1 MTEGK
6 DMTNEIASGISG
18 ADEMWLRTEVKKLWI
33 STFHDTP
40 GYTDMIVDH
49 YYDQKLCKCLVE
61 GSILVSSAMM
71 IPYDVIDGRTP
82 QFKHLRCGYLC
93 GLSTVDDRRGEG
105 IMKRLI
111 ADSEIEALKH
121 GIDMVC
127 LIPADD
133 KLRQYYSRLGYK
145 DCSRKRSL
153 NIGVRS
159 IDEFTRCAV
168 DIVDDDMSKIIEI
181 TNPLVDGSANNS
193 VDESM
198 SIDESMSVENRMI
211 DVIVDRAMDSEK
223 CLPTLHIVHDRQ
235 QWYDII
241 SDILRDGGRVIAI
254 VEESAQN
261 MRTHIEKRREDNIKA
276 AIIATA
282 DLSAVYPLFGESGNV
297 ERMLVKLMLDRLS
310 DYAPESRHKST
321 IDNTDESRSDIAVDG
336 VTESRHKSAIGNAYE
351 LRSDIAVNGVS
362 ESCHKSAMDNAD
374 ESRSD
379 IAVDVVNESPEILVK
394 DLSRIECGIAN
405 VEDSRNINQYVAGI
419 PSTDTSNP
427 LMKIFDNSQSRIEAI
442 SRLIGSQF
450 NGCVFC
456 RQEEVKYGMVKRI
469 SDKVISGEE
478 FSMTLMFD

>member
-6 DMTNEIASGISG
+6 EMTNEIASGIS
-18 ADEMWLRTEVKKLWI
+18 AVDEMWLRTEVKKLWI
-33 STFHDTP
+33 STFYDTP

-49 YYDQKLCKCLVE
+49 YYDQRLCKCLVE
-61 GSILVSSAMM
+61 GSRLVSSAMM

-111 ADSEIEALKH
+111 ADSEIEALKQ
-121 GIDMVC
+121 GMDMVC

-153 NIGVRS
+153 NIGVLS
-159 IDEFTRCAV
+159 IDEFTRRAV

-181 TNPLVDGSANNS
+181 ANTLVDRSANNS
-193 VDESM
+193 V
-198 SIDESMSVENRMI
+198 DESMSVENRMI
-211 DVIVDRAMDSEK
+211 DAIVDRAMNSEK

-254 VEESAQN
+254 VEESMQN
-261 MRTHIEKRREDNIKA
+261 TEMHIEKHREENIKA

-282 DLSAVYPLFGESGNV
+282 DSSAVYPLFGDSGNV
-297 ERMLVKLMLDRLS
+297 ERMLVKLMLDRLC
-310 DYAPESRHKST
+310 DYAPESRHKSA
-321 IDNTDESRSDIAVDG
+321 IDNADESRGDIAVDG
-336 VTESRHKSAIGNAYE
+336 VTESP
-351 LRSDIAVNGVS
+351 DT
-362 ESCHKSAMDNAD
+362 
-374 ESRSD
+374 
-379 IAVDVVNESPEILVK
+379 LVK

-405 VEDSRNINQYVAGI
+405 AADSRNINQYVAGI
-419 PSTDTSNP
+419 SSTDTSNP

-442 SRLIGSQF
+442 SLMIGSQF
-450 NGCVFC
+450 DGCIFC

-469 SDKVISGEE
+469 SDKDISEEE
-478 FSMTLMFD
+478 F